1 MEIIKLNNI
10 FSRESVS
17 SDPDYIY
24 LFTDNLMRTSGSNLI
39 LPPSTY
45 IDDWSGTE
53 FASSELY
60 YPNSSQAVIRGLDNA
75 YPITTMVNPYK
86 TQLNNDWIPTMDK
99 IWDQE
104 VNNIL
109 RDIHKFKGIKYY
121 GQFGNGR
128 FSYMIKFPELF
139 KLLNKKLLRLG
150 IINDESTSE

>member
-1 MEIIKLNNI
+1 MEIIKLNNA

-17 SDPDYIY
+17 NDPDYLY

-53 FASSELY
+53 FASSEMY
-60 YPNSSQAVIRGLDNA
+60 YPRASQAVIRGLDNA

-86 TQLNNDWIPTMDK
+86 SQLTEWWIPIMDK

-104 VNNIL
+104 VDNIL
-109 RDIHKFKGIKYY
+109 RDIHRFKGIKYY

-128 FSYMIKFPELF
+128 YSCMISIPNLF
-139 KLLNKKLLRLG
+139 NLLNKKLLRLG
-150 IINDESTSE
+150 IVNDENTCK